1 MSRREDSKETRQIEI
16 PVPARFRRQK
26 MQAMH
31 LQILTAFIHALACET
46 RYHDLRKGRSL
57 KFFGDIARLRYRY
70 VTNIGFFSDIREI
83 EQQLSYDFNRIRTYI
98 YL

>member
-1 MSRREDSKETRQIEI
+1 MSHREDSKETRQIEI

-31 LQILTAFIHALACET
+31 LQILTAFIHASARET

-57 KFFGDIARLRYRY
+57 KFFGDIARLR
-70 VTNIGFFSDIREI
+70 TC
-83 EQQLSYDFNRIRTYI
+83 T
-98 YL
+98 